1 MKIILVN
8 FVNVLNHKS
17 SKETDDGII
26 SRGCF
31 CGCDWHGCDCEY
43 NCGSDDDCTSDTDR

>member
-8 FVNVLNHKS
+8 FVNTVDKTASQKNDS
-17 SKETDDGII
+17 DVI

-43 NCGSDDDCTSDTDR
+43 NCATDDDCTQDTY